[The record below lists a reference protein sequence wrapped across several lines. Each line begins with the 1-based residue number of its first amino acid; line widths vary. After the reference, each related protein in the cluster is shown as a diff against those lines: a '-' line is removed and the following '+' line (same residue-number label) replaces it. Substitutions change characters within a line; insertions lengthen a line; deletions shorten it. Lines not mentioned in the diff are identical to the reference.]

1 MIDALLHPP
10 GTGKEYLA
18 DAVRVL
24 GVLSAAA
31 ALVLLGPVETA
42 LFLLVLLGL
51 LVSRALAVFPG
62 FDTVYGLVLLTAAW
76 SSVADLYARIPW
88 WDLAVHCAATGVL
101 AVIAYFL
108 LVQFG
113 AVPAVQRPHRASRS
127 LPVVVPLLVLALG
140 LGMSVLWE
148 IGEWWGHTY
157 VDARINVGYADTMT
171 DLVAAGLGSLAAGL
185 CLGFAVRRS
194 GALLHTPV
202 AHHRTGR

>member
-10 GTGKEYLA
+10 ASLREYLA
-18 DAVRVL
+18 DAVRMA
-24 GVLSAAA
+24 GVVSVVV
-31 ALVLLGPVETA
+31 ALFLLGPVETA

-62 FDTVYGLVLLTAAW
+62 FDAAYGVVLLTAAW

-88 WDLAVHCAATGVL
+88 WDLAVHCAATGTL

-113 AVPAVQRPHRASRS
+113 AVPAVRRPHRASRS

-140 LGMSVLWE
+140 LGMGVLWE

-157 VDARINVGYADTMT
+157 VDASINVGYADTMT
-171 DLVAAGLGSLAAGL
+171 DLAAGGLGALAAGL
-185 CLGFAVRRS
+185 CLGMAVRRS
-194 GALLHTPV
+194 GALLLAPLP
-202 AHHRTGR
+202 HRAGR

>member
-1 MIDALLHPP
+1 MIDALLRPP
-10 GTGKEYLA
+10 ESRQAYLA
-18 DAVRVL
+18 DTVRAL
-24 GVLSAAA
+24 GVLSVLT

-62 FDTVYGLVLLTAAW
+62 FDAAYGVVLLAAAW
-76 SSVADLYARIPW
+76 SSVADLYARISW
-88 WDLAVHCAATGVL
+88 WDLPVHFATTGAL
-101 AVIAYFL
+101 AVMAYFL

-113 AVPAVQRPHRASRS
+113 AVPAVQRPHRHSPS

-157 VDARINVGYADTMT
+157 VDASINVGYADTMG
-171 DLVAAGLGSLAAGL
+171 DLAAGGLGALAAGL

-194 GALLHTPV
+194 GARPYAPLR
-202 AHHRTGR
+202 HRTHR